1 MTVTPNGEN
10 AGSQRKLRTS
20 SKRQTLA
27 SKRKAPT
34 SLVREKEQVS
44 GANTVDDGSS
54 RVPKQKNIDDSARSA
69 VLEDK
74 TMGFWSKK
82 LIEREWYHGVMPR
95 EECNELLTVDGDFL
109 VRKTTEKSKPFFC
122 LTVLFKQE
130 PRHFPL
136 FFENGGW
143 TLKRL
148 ENPQKFGHL
157 VELLNW
163 MVSTK
168 YQLAPTTAILVR
180 AVRQAKFYIQH
191 EEIELVNKLG
201 EGAFGQ
207 VWRGKLKKKG
217 EEPIDVAVKKMK
229 GNPKKS
235 MLRGFVK
242 EAKLMRTLSH
252 PNMVRV
258 IGVAPMDEPL
268 MIVIELAKNGC
279 LQSHLRK
286 EKVSPIEKL
295 TGFAVDTARG
305 MAYLSST
312 MIIHRDLAARNLL
325 LGANMEVK
333 ISDFGLS
340 ESGKTE
346 VKAAKIKVPIRWL
359 APETIDTAI
368 FTTKTDVWSFAVT
381 MWEIFTNC
389 ITDPFPGITNGQA
402 KDIIRQKHPPL
413 EVPCTNPANTEAI
426 KKINSIMTECFS
438 KNPEQRPTFWEILKK
453 LAPEEN
459 AEQYSKVVPLVDLSE
474 KHGKSRKT
482 RRGKAP
488 PGLAVE
494 NVEKTAEVEKKID
507 DGNQGV
513 GNIGVGV
520 DGGGGGQENMN
531 MNGNNGM

>member
-1 MTVTPNGEN
+1 MTVTPNNTN
-10 AGSQRKLRTS
+10 AGSMRKSRTTAVNN
-20 SKRQTLA
+20 KKQPVP
-27 SKRKAPT
+27 SKRKHINVPT
-34 SLVREKEQVS
+34 VREKEQLS
-44 GANTVDDGSS
+44 GLSGTRCDEPSERTQRG
-54 RVPKQKNIDDSARSA
+54 PKPKNIDDSTRSA
-69 VLEDK
+69 VMDDK

-82 LIEREWYHGVMPR
+82 LIDRDWYHGIMPR
-95 EECNELLTVDGDFL
+95 EECNALLNTEGDFL
-109 VRKTTEKSKPFFC
+109 IRKTTEKSKPFFC
-122 LTVLFKQE
+122 LTVFHKQE

-163 MVSTK
+163 MVGEK
-168 YQLAPTTAILVR
+168 YRLAPTSAILVR
-180 AVRQAKFYIQH
+180 AVRQAKYYIQH
-191 EEIELVNKLG
+191 DEVELSGKLG
-201 EGAFGQ
+201 AGAF
-207 VWRGKLKKKG
+207 G

-252 PNMVRV
+252 PNMVHV

-279 LQSHLRK
+279 MQTHLRK

-295 TGFAVDTARG
+295 SRFAVDTARG
-305 MAYLSST
+305 MAYLSSI

-389 ITDPFPGITNGQA
+389 ITDPFPGLTNSQA
-402 KDIIRQKHPPL
+402 KDIGSS
-413 EVPCTNPANTEAI
+413 T
-426 KKINSIMTECFS
+426 S
-438 KNPEQRPTFWEILKK
+438 
-453 LAPEEN
+453 
-459 AEQYSKVVPLVDLSE
+459 
-474 KHGKSRKT
+474 
-482 RRGKAP
+482 
-488 PGLAVE
+488 
-494 NVEKTAEVEKKID
+494 
-507 DGNQGV
+507 
-513 GNIGVGV
+513 
-520 DGGGGGQENMN
+520 
-531 MNGNNGM
+531 

>member
-1 MTVTPNGEN
+1 M
-10 AGSQRKLRTS
+10 A
-20 SKRQTLA
+20 
-27 SKRKAPT
+27 
-34 SLVREKEQVS
+34 
-44 GANTVDDGSS
+44 
-54 RVPKQKNIDDSARSA
+54 
-69 VLEDK
+69 
-74 TMGFWSKK
+74 FWSKK

-95 EECNELLTVDGDFL
+95 EECNALLTTDGDFL

-143 TLKRL
+143 TLK
-148 ENPQKFGHL
+148 K
-157 VELLNW
+157 
-163 MVSTK
+163 
-168 YQLAPTTAILVR
+168 APTTAILVR
-180 AVRQAKFYIQH
+180 AVRQAKYYIQH
-191 EEIELVNKLG
+191 DEIELIDKLG
-201 EGAFGQ
+201 AGAFGQ

-258 IGVAPMDEPL
+258 IGVAPMEEPL

-279 LQSHLRK
+279 MQSHLRK

-389 ITDPFPGITNGQA
+389 ITDPFPGLTNSQA

-413 EVPCTNPANTEAI
+413 EVPCANPANTEAI
-426 KKINSIMTECFS
+426 KKINSIMAECFA
-438 KNPEQRPTFWEILKK
+438 KNPELRPTFWEILKK

-459 AEQYSKVVPLVDLSE
+459 AEQYSKIEPLPELSE
-474 KHGKSRKT
+474 KKMSGSRRMKKGGGKT
-482 RRGKAP
+482 VP
-488 PGLAVE
+488 TGLSVE
-494 NVEKTAEVEKKID
+494 TVTEKTAENVEDLEKTSKTKKSKRAPPDLKKCDSTFLSPSFADGGSRRVKKSKMTPNLLTNTETEKTLENEKKSEEAPKNEGEEQKKIEENGDNPVEKS
-507 DGNQGV
+507 N
-513 GNIGVGV
+513 
-520 DGGGGGQENMN
+520 
-531 MNGNNGM
+531 